1 MVLITIGSFFGGM
14 GMFFYLNKAGLSVK
28 KPTGMVLFKAKNTQK
43 YEFGKLS
50 NFNINMHK
58 PGPSAIKQSE
68 E

>member
-43 YEFGKLS
+43 YEILED
-50 NFNINMHK
+50 I
-58 PGPSAIKQSE
+58 
-68 E
+68 